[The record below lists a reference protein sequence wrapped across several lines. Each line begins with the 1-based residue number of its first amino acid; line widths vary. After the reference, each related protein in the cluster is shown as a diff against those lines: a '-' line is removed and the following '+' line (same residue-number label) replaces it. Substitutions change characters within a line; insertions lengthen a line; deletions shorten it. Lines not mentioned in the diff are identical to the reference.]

1 MPKTTGRNPHQC
13 GPEAACPALM
23 RRDRQVQVLA
33 RPLAGAPCWAW
44 PRPSPVATRWPGQ
57 ARVLGVGGH
66 PWARCPLWAHGSASQ
81 GCLWRPPVG

>member
-33 RPLAGAPCWAW
+33 RPPAGAPCWAW
-44 PRPSPVATRWPGQ
+44 PRPSPVATR
-57 ARVLGVGGH
+57 
-66 PWARCPLWAHGSASQ
+66 
-81 GCLWRPPVG
+81 